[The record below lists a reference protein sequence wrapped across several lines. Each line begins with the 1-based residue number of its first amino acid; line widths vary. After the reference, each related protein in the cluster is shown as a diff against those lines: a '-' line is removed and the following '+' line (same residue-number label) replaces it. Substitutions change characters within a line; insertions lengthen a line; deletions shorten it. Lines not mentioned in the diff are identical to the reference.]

1 MPHPLMGMVP
11 LVVLLALI
19 GGIIY
24 LFDGDVNSGNVQLA
38 MIIATMVSI
47 GLALWRHYCTW
58 GEFVESMG
66 RTVADT
72 LESMLIVL
80 LIGLLSAS
88 WMVSGAVPTMICYGT
103 QVISPKFFL
112 VTSCLVCSGVS
123 LMTGSS
129 WSCVATIGIAL
140 LGIGNALGVPM
151 GWTAGSIISGAYFGD
166 KVSPL
171 SETTILASSTTKTP
185 LYTHIRN
192 LMATTVPSLTIACI
206 VFTVVGLN
214 LNITKT
220 IDHSDLVDSLNSI
233 FYISPLTLIVPLL
246 TIVLIV
252 CKVPALATM
261 ALSSCLSL
269 VMAFWL
275 QPNFLDVLIGSGTEG
290 SVTDHIRQLALVG
303 IQGTHAQT
311 GDAFIN
317 ELVDT
322 GGLIGMSST
331 IILVICSIC
340 FGASLL
346 CSNMLRSMMNGFTHF
361 IIKGM
366 DRSTA
371 SSSAR
376 ARFNLV
382 SASTVTGVA
391 LNICTCDQYTAIILN
406 GNIYQKTYEDLGFEN
421 KLLSRTI
428 EDSTTVTSVLIPWS
442 TCGVT
447 QAAVL
452 GIPTLVYAPY
462 CIFNYVSP
470 LMTLIVAAIGTRFYN
485 LCYFNPSRL
494 LKAPRLRR

>member
-1 MPHPLMGMVP
+1 MGLIPLG
-11 LVVLLALI
+11 VLLALI

-24 LFDGDVNSGNVQLA
+24 FFDGDVNSGNVQLA
-38 MIIATMVSI
+38 MILATMVSV
-47 GLALWRHYCTW
+47 GLSMWRKYCTW
-58 GEFVESMG
+58 GEFVDGMG

-88 WMVSGAVPTMICYGT
+88 WMVSGAVPTIICYGT

-129 WSCVATIGIAL
+129 WSCIATIGIAL

-192 LMATTVPSLTIACI
+192 MMTTTVPSLAIACI
-206 VFTVVGLN
+206 VFTVVGLS
-214 LNITKT
+214 LNINQA
-220 IDHSDLVDSLNSI
+220 IGESELVEGLNAI
-233 FYISPLTLIVPLL
+233 FWISPLTLIVPLL
-246 TIVLIV
+246 TIILIV

-261 ALSSCLSL
+261 AISSCLSL
-269 VMAFWL
+269 ACAFWL
-275 QPNFLDVLIGSGTEG
+275 QPQFLDLLLGITDA
-290 SVTDHIRQLALVG
+290 SVSEKVHQLALVA
-303 IQGTHAQT
+303 IEGTHAAS
-311 GDAFIN
+311 GNSFID

-322 GGLIGMSST
+322 GGLVGMSST
-331 IILVICSIC
+331 IILIICSIC
-340 FGASLL
+340 FGSSLL
-346 CSNMLRSMMNGFTHF
+346 CSNMLQSTMKAFTKF
-361 IIKGM
+361 IIKGL
-366 DRSTA
+366 DRQSA
-371 SSSAR
+371 SASAR

-382 SASTVTGVA
+382 AASATTGVV
-391 LNICTCDQYTAIILN
+391 LNVCTCDQYTAIILN

-442 TCGVT
+442 SCGVT

-470 LMTLIVAAIGTRFYN
+470 LMTLVVAALGQ
-485 LCYFNPSRL
+485 RL
-494 LKAPRLRR
+494 PRLFPSLRPGT